1 MSAIATY
8 LHAVQTEAAT
18 PANTVSMQAR
28 SERSAEPIPVTRGQL
43 DYEWQ
48 HLLAKLRL
56 RDPSMLQQF
65 VDLSEPEAHPLF
77 KCVPGLVAEWEV
89 LRPHS

>member
-1 MSAIATY
+1 MY
-8 LHAVQTEAAT
+8 KRQVQTEAAT
-18 PANTVSMQAR
+18 REYRFDASKIL

-65 VDLSEPEAHPLF
+65 VDLSQPEAHPLF
-77 KCVPGLVAEWEV
+77 KCVPGLVAEWAV